1 MSSDSS
7 TAEASPLAALR
18 AHRLVPVV
26 AIRDA
31 EAATG
36 LCEALVAGGLPLIE
50 ITLRTEAA
58 PAALKRASVVRGLAI
73 AAGTVT
79 TPDQVKLALDCG
91 ARMIISPGL
100 NTRVVEYC
108 LAQNV
113 PVVPGVCTP
122 TEIETARN
130 YGLKTLK
137 FFPAEA
143 YGGVKT
149 LKALGEVYKDF
160 SFVPTGGV
168 NLTNLGDYLKLPIVM
183 ACGGSWMVP
192 GAAIDARRFDEIEGL
207 VRDAVSFVKS
217 LGAAARGPDR

>member
-1 MSSDSS
+1 M
-7 TAEASPLAALR
+7 EATPLAALR

-36 LCEALVAGGLPLIE
+36 LAEALVAGGLPLIE

-58 PAALKRASVVRGLAI
+58 PAALKRASAVTGLAI

-79 TPDQVKLALDCG
+79 TPDQVKLAVDCG

-113 PVVPGVCTP
+113 PIVPGVCTP

-149 LKALGEVYKDF
+149 LKALGDVYKDF

-168 NLTNLGDYLKLPIVM
+168 NLQNLGDYLKLPIVM

-192 GAAIDARRFDEIEGL
+192 AAAIDARRFDEIEGL
-207 VRDAVSFVKS
+207 VREAVRLVSS
-217 LGAAARGPDR
+217 LGGAPE

>member
-1 MSSDSS
+1 VDRHVDVI
-7 TAEASPLAALR
+7 TALG

-31 EAATG
+31 ENAGDLAK
-36 LCEALVAGGLPLIE
+36 ALVAGGLPIIE
-50 ITLRTEAA
+50 ITLRTEAGL
-58 PAALKRASVVRGLAI
+58 AAIARASTVSGLLV

-79 TPDQVKLALDCG
+79 SPEQAKAAVDAG
-91 ARMIISPGL
+91 ARAIVSPGL
-100 NTRVVEYC
+100 NTKVVEYC
-108 LAQNV
+108 LSHQI

-160 SFVPTGGV
+160 RFMPTGGV
-168 NLTNLGDYLKLPIVM
+168 NLQNLVDYLKLPVVL

-192 GAAIDARRFDEIEGL
+192 AAAIDERRFADIEKL
-207 VRDAVSFVKS
+207 VRDAVALVKS
-217 LGAAARGPDR
+217 L

>member
-7 TAEASPLAALR
+7 TAEATPLAALR

-31 EAATG
+31 EAAAG
-36 LCEALVAGGLPLIE
+36 LAEALVAGGLPLIE

-58 PAALKRASVVRGLAI
+58 PAALKRASAVRGLAI

-79 TPDQVKLALDCG
+79 TPDQVKLAVDCG

-168 NLTNLGDYLKLPIVM
+168 NLQNLGDYLKLPIVM

-192 GAAIDARRFDEIEGL
+192 AAAIDARRFDEIEKL
-207 VRDAVSFVKS
+207 VRDAVAFVKS

>member
-1 MSSDSS
+1 MTFGSESS
-7 TAEASPLAALR
+7 TMENTPLAALKS
-18 AHRLVPVV
+18 HRLVPVV

-36 LCEALVAGGLPLIE
+36 LAEALVAGGLPLIE

-58 PAALKRASVVRGLAI
+58 PAALKRAAAVKGLAI

-79 TPDQVKLALDCG
+79 TPDQVKLAVDCG

-100 NTRVVEYC
+100 NTRVVESC
-108 LAQNV
+108 LAQNI

-149 LKALGEVYKDF
+149 LKALGDVYSAF
-160 SFVPTGGV
+160 GFMPTGGI
-168 NLTNLGDYLKLPIVM
+168 NAQNLGDYLKLPIVV
-183 ACGGSWMVP
+183 ACGGSWMAP
-192 GAAIDARRFDEIEGL
+192 ADLINQRKFDDITALAAQ
-207 VRDAVSFVKS
+207 AVTAVKA
-217 LGAAARGPDR
+217 LTQ

>member
-1 MSSDSS
+1 VGSSID
-7 TAEASPLAALR
+7 PLAALR

-31 EAATG
+31 DAATG
-36 LCEALVAGGLPLIE
+36 LAEALVEGGLPIIE

-58 PAALKRASVVRGLAI
+58 AAALARAAAVGRGLVL

-79 TPDQVKLALDCG
+79 TPDQVKLAVDCG
-91 ARMIISPGL
+91 ATLIVSPGL
-100 NTRVVEYC
+100 NTRVVEHC
-108 LAQNV
+108 LAHDI
-113 PVVPGVCTP
+113 PVLPGVCTP
-122 TEIETARN
+122 TEIEMARN

-149 LKALGEVYKDF
+149 LKALGDVYKDF
-160 SFVPTGGV
+160 RFVPTGGV
-168 NLTNLGDYLKLPIVM
+168 NLANLGDYLKLPLVM

-192 GAAIDARRFDEIEGL
+192 GDAIDQKRFADIRKL
-207 VRDAVSFVKS
+207 VSDAVALVKT
-217 LGAAARGPDR
+217 LGAAG

>member
-1 MSSDSS
+1 MSDSS
-7 TAEASPLAALR
+7 TVETTPLAALR

-36 LCEALVAGGLPLIE
+36 LSEALVAGGLPLIE

-58 PAALKRASVVRGLAI
+58 PAALKRASAVKGIAI

-79 TPDQVKLALDCG
+79 TPDQVKLAVDCG

-108 LAQNV
+108 VAQNI

-149 LKALGEVYKDF
+149 LKALGDVYKDF

-168 NLTNLGDYLKLPIVM
+168 NLQNLGDYLKLPIVM

-207 VRDAVSFVKS
+207 VRDAVRLVKS
-217 LGAAARGPDR
+217 LGSA

>member
-1 MSSDSS
+1 VASSVDR
-7 TAEASPLAALR
+7 LAALR
-18 AHRLVPVV
+18 EHRLVPVV

-31 EAATG
+31 DAATG
-36 LCEALVAGGLPLIE
+36 LAEALVEGGLPIIE

-58 PAALKRASVVRGLAI
+58 PAALARAAAVGRGLVI

-79 TPDQVKLALDCG
+79 TPDQVKLAVDCG
-91 ARMIISPGL
+91 ATIIVSPGL
-100 NTRVVEYC
+100 NTRVVEHC
-108 LAQNV
+108 LAHDI

-130 YGLKTLK
+130 YGLRTLK

-149 LKALGEVYKDF
+149 LKALGDVYKDF
-160 SFVPTGGV
+160 RFVPTGGV
-168 NLTNLGDYLKLPIVM
+168 NLNNLGDYLKLPLVL

-192 GAAIDARRFDEIEGL
+192 TDAIDQKRFADIRKL
-207 VRDAVSFVKS
+207 VSDAVALVKT
-217 LGAAARGPDR
+217 LGAAS

>member
-1 MSSDSS
+1 MPDTS
-7 TAEASPLAALR
+7 TVQATLFDALR
-18 AHRLVPVV
+18 AHRLAPVV

-36 LCEALVAGGLPLIE
+36 LAQALVAGGLPLIE

-58 PAALKRASVVRGLAI
+58 PAALKRASAVSGLAI

-79 TPDQVKLALDCG
+79 TPDQVKLAVDAG

-108 LAQNV
+108 LAQNI

-160 SFVPTGGV
+160 NFVPTGGV
-168 NLTNLGDYLKLPIVM
+168 NLQNLGDYLKLPTVM

-192 GAAIDARRFDEIEGL
+192 AAAIDARRFDEIEGL
-207 VRDAVSFVKS
+207 VRDAVRLVKS
-217 LGAAARGPDR
+217 LVAA